1 MWTNASRRRCGSTAP
16 SAGGYSRLHS
26 SRESWTSMLLICA
39 FPHTRAHTHTRA
51 HAHATMH
58 AHAHTHAR
66 THALQGLG
74 LMLPTRARAHAERAA
89 GAHVNALPGFVCAH
103 VRMCVVC
110 CVRARAH
117 VRCVCCVCARARRR
131 FDGVRMWAR
140 VGWGSAHTTGTL
152 ANVTVSKLGLAAKK
166 VKSSLAP
173 CTMRAYKMPRGI
185 QPATAYTMPRG
196 GALQFACCT
205 VSMQAHAC
213 TLYLIPA
220 HGLLVAW
227 GLGGD
232 LQVVALDRVRV
243 CRVLVLRRKL
253 S

>member
-1 MWTNASRRRCGSTAP
+1 
-16 SAGGYSRLHS
+16 
-26 SRESWTSMLLICA
+26 
-39 FPHTRAHTHTRA
+39 
-51 HAHATMH
+51 
-58 AHAHTHAR
+58 
-66 THALQGLG
+66 
-74 LMLPTRARAHAERAA
+74 MLPTRARAHAERAA

-110 CVRARAH
+110 V
-117 VRCVCCVCARARRR
+117 CVCARARRW
-131 FDGVRMWAR
+131 FDGVMMWAR